1 MDHGTVSTPSRMR
14 RRGGS
19 TGQPLSRST
28 FSIARHRSR
37 GPNTPWPA
45 TLAHARSAAA
55 SSVFT
60 G

>member
-1 MDHGTVSTPSRMR
+1 MR

-19 TGQPLSRST
+19 TGQPLSRNM

-55 SSVFT
+55 SSVLI